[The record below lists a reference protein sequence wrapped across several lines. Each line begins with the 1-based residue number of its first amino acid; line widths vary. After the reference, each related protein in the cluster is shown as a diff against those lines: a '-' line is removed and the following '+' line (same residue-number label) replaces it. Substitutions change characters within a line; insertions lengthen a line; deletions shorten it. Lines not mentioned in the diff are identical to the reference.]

1 MTLLRRI
8 FAEKRQFIYP
18 LVGAIIVNAAL
29 FAAVVYPLSLR
40 VANGE
45 RSAQEAAN
53 AKAAAQAD
61 YQAVNATIEGKNS
74 ADVELKKFY
83 GAVLPPDLSA
93 ARRLLFGK
101 VESVSSS
108 SGVSFIDQTS
118 EPSRERGS
126 DLAKLTATVVLVGDY
141 RNIRRFI
148 HDLETSP
155 DFVVL
160 ENVALSQG
168 QERDQRLNVV
178 IKVATYYRAEGDGD

>member
-1 MTLLRRI
+1 MTILRRI
-8 FAEKRQFIYP
+8 FVEKRQFIYP

-29 FAAVVYPLSLR
+29 FIAVVYPLSLR

-45 RSAQEAAN
+45 RSAQEAA
-53 AKAAAQAD
+53 AARAAARAD
-61 YQAVNATIEGKNS
+61 NEGARATIDGKQS

-83 GAVLPPDLSA
+83 GAVLPPDQSA

-101 VESVSSS
+101 VESLSSS
-108 SGVSFIDQTS
+108 SGVSFVDQTS
-118 EPSRERGS
+118 ESSQERGS

-148 HDLETSP
+148 HDLEAAP
-155 DFVVL
+155 EFVVL

-178 IKVATYYRAEGDGD
+178 LKVATYFRAES

>member
-1 MTLLRRI
+1 MTMLRRI
-8 FAEKRQFIYP
+8 FLEKRNFIYP
-18 LVGAIIVNAAL
+18 LIGAIVVNLAL
-29 FAAVVYPLSLR
+29 YLAVVYPLSLR

-53 AKAAAQAD
+53 ARAAARAEFE
-61 YQAVNATIEGKNS
+61 NARATVTGKAN

-83 GAVLPPDLSA
+83 GAVLPPDQSA

-101 VESVSSS
+101 IESLSASSNVS
-108 SGVSFIDQTS
+108 VVDRTS
-118 EPSRERGS
+118 EPSHERGS
-126 DLAKLTATVVLVGDY
+126 DLWKLTETVVLFGDY

-155 DFVVL
+155 EFVIL

-178 IKVATYYRAEGDGD
+178 LKVATYFRAES